1 MLKISKI
8 REQYGKKLQIYKSK
22 WSNSFYIA
30 DLKYYPNISYHTGLV
45 KSMCKITKNLRRNLI
60 VVEITKDTASFIREK
75 LPNACIVKTLKTKG
89 GSKGTYFAEETNAVL
104 KLISEYQKSE
114 NVVEEYPVSK

>member
-30 DLKYYPNISYHTGLV
+30 DFKYYPNISYHTELV
-45 KSMCKITKNLRRNLI
+45 KSMCKITKI
-60 VVEITKDTASFIREK
+60 EGEILKWLK
-75 LPNACIVKTLKTKG
+75 LPKTQHRLSEKNFPMFVFTK
-89 GSKGTYFAEETNAVL
+89 
-104 KLISEYQKSE
+104 Q
-114 NVVEEYPVSK
+114 